1 MVDDKKIR
9 YENKKQVDN
18 QELRFAKTQQWYV
31 ATASVTLIAAAFAFL
46 KGSQLTIYQ
55 ALAASAFIQSV
66 EYYGIRVLG
75 QLQDHLQRLRQKSE
89 PKVRWARS
97 TDVVWLLMGIVGVVA
112 IAVLYCVWFSLQS

>member
-46 KGSQLTIYQ
+46 KD
-55 ALAASAFIQSV
+55 
-66 EYYGIRVLG
+66 RN
-75 QLQDHLQRLRQKSE
+75 
-89 PKVRWARS
+89 
-97 TDVVWLLMGIVGVVA
+97 
-112 IAVLYCVWFSLQS
+112 